1 MILGV
6 RRLPNIVVLLEHLA
20 RADPRRFRLQR
31 DHLGFRRGVIVQ
43 HALRFFGVPHHAMAI
58 GVAPDANLLAQDRH
72 NRDMQSRP
80 LVLFQDL
87 RAGDLVLNNLEAIAP
102 LRAATH
108 LLNLRNISFNSFFRL
123 VLNGIRQ
130 IINSAIRSHHKQ
142 PLDRLLDPV
151 FRNTNEIVT
160 VPVIERLAFL
170 DLESFIARVRPLLLE
185 L

>member
-6 RRLPNIVVLLEHLA
+6 RRLPDVIVLFEHLA

-31 DHLGFRRGVIVQ
+31 DHLGLSRGVVVQ
-43 HALRFFGVPHHAMAI
+43 HPLRLFGISHHAMAI
-58 GVAPDANLLAQDRH
+58 GAAPDTNLLAQDRH

-80 LVLFQDL
+80 LVFLQYL

-108 LLNLRNISFNSFFRL
+108 LLNLRNISFDSLARL

-130 IINSAIRSHHKQ
+130 VADSAVRGHH
-142 PLDRLLDPV
+142 
-151 FRNTNEIVT
+151 
-160 VPVIERLAFL
+160 
-170 DLESFIARVRPLLLE
+170 
-185 L
+185 